1 MKTDEVLKS
10 FDLLMKRKNQRKL
23 SGSYEARAYRE
34 QAKLLKEHFQFL
46 ESRERCD
53 NNE

>member
-23 SGSYEARAYRE
+23 SGSYEAKAYKE
-34 QAKLLKEHFQFL
+34 QAKLLREHYQFAL
-46 ESRERCD
+46 SYEKRA
-53 NNE
+53 NQ